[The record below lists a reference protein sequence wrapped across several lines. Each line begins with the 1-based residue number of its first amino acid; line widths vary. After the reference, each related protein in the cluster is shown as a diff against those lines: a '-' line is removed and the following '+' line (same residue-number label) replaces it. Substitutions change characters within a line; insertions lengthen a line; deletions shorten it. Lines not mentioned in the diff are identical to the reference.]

1 METDQVKDSD
11 AMTLSIQKPN
21 IQIIFDVAISS
32 ILVYYNYF
40 FYFCTPFS
48 RGGNRKRSLCNSPSV
63 NILSNPVGV
72 FYTATKQ
79 ELNEY

>member
-1 METDQVKDSD
+1 METDQVKVSD
-11 AMTLSIQKPN
+11 AITPSLQKPN
-21 IQIIFDVAISS
+21 ILIIFVVAISS

-48 RGGNRKRSLCNSPSV
+48 RGGNQHRSLCNSPPV
-63 NILSNPVGV
+63 NILLNPVGV

-79 ELNEY
+79 EFNEY

>member
-1 METDQVKDSD
+1 METDQVQVSV
-11 AMTLSIQKPN
+11 ATTPSLQKPN
-21 IQIIFDVAISS
+21 IQIIFDVANSS

-48 RGGNRKRSLCNSPSV
+48 RGGNRKRSLCNSPPV

-72 FYTATKQ
+72 SYTATKQ

>member
-1 METDQVKDSD
+1 MGTDQVKVSD
-11 AMTLSIQKPN
+11 VMTPSLQKPN

-32 ILVYYNYF
+32 TLVYYNYF

-48 RGGNRKRSLCNSPSV
+48 RGGDRKRSLCNSPPV
-63 NILSNPVGV
+63 NILLNPVGV